1 MDVVTLLGIIAL
13 VIAVI
18 LYFVA
23 RSQQSK
29 STAMSV
35 AETMSAQ
42 SLHEL
47 HQRIVESVGA
57 DALQEQCEV
66 KGVIE
71 CDEPLGSPVSNTLCV
86 AYRYTATREYEERV
100 TETDDEGKRATRT
113 ESGSETV
120 ESKDERV
127 RFWVRDD
134 TGRVLVDPT
143 EADIDMQETG
153 EHYEQSDAEPRH
165 SGRYTTGHRFT
176 ERALA
181 VGAQVYVLGYAV
193 DFQGQPMVGRHPRD
207 QKAKFLISWRT
218 EQELMNIAQSAS
230 QNLNRAAMVLGG
242 LGVGL
247 VIVGLLF

>member
-1 MDVVTLLGIIAL
+1 MGIATFLGIIAL
-13 VIAVI
+13 VIAAI

-23 RSQQSK
+23 RSQQHK

-42 SLHEL
+42 SLHDL

-71 CDEPLGSPVSNTLCV
+71 CDEPLSAPVSHTLCV

-100 TETDDEGKRATRT
+100 TETDDEGKRTTRT
-113 ESGSETV
+113 ENGSETV

-127 RFWVRDD
+127 TFWVRDD
-134 TGRVLVDPT
+134 TGRVLVNPA
-143 EADIDMQETG
+143 EADLDMQETG
-153 EHYEQSDAEPRH
+153 EHYEQADAEPRH
-165 SGRYTTGHRFT
+165 SGRYTTGHRFK
-176 ERALA
+176 EQALA

-193 DFQGQPMVGRHPRD
+193 DFQGQPTISRHPRD

-218 EQELMNIAQSAS
+218 EQELVSIAQSAS
-230 QNLNRAAMVLGG
+230 QNLNRAAVVLGV
-242 LGVGL
+242 LGVVL
-247 VIVGLLF
+247 VLVGLLF